1 MTFKAYSKQFLIIS
15 AMVIISTIGV
25 NIYLNEFGLIGNQ
38 KNKDIRIYAD
48 EKTSKYLLS
57 FNYIPNNFNGILV
70 GPSLSD
76 QMMDTKKLS
85 DNYEIYNLSMD
96 GGNISELKYAIDNVL
111 KYGNIK
117 LFIISLDPYITK
129 NSGTKSSQINPKE
142 YYSTF
147 GSIFTAKYYLKKYRD
162 IKKGDKSIYYDS
174 YWGYTDN
181 EYQKKDENST
191 ELINKA
197 LSSFESSDFNHLN
210 IDKMAYTELSDILT
224 NVRDKNIQIMAYYY
238 PTAKRKFEHPVY
250 NQHYLKY
257 RIEIDKLLDYD
268 RDIVVDFSQNKYDY
282 IRSNDDS
289 YSDGAHLS
297 RKGANK
303 LLKVLNEKILKIKH

>member
-181 EYQKKDENST
+181 EYQKQLK
-191 ELINKA
+191 ELTSKYEYRLDTNFAK
-197 LSSFESSDFNHLN
+197 
-210 IDKMAYTELSDILT
+210 ID
-224 NVRDKNIQIMAYYY
+224 
-238 PTAKRKFEHPVY
+238 
-250 NQHYLKY
+250 
-257 RIEIDKLLDYD
+257 RIEHKSLE
-268 RDIVVDFSQNKYDY
+268 DFKQ
-282 IRSNDDS
+282 
-289 YSDGAHLS
+289 
-297 RKGANK
+297 
-303 LLKVLNEKILKIKH
+303 KILKKKIHGKTIETWSKKLSNGDIETIKEILEL